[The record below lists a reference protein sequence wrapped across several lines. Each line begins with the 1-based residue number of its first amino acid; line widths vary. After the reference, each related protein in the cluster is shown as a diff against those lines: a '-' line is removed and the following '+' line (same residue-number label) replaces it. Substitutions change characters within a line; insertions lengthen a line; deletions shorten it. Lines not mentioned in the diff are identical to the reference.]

1 MTAGNR
7 RFGRAWTVALVFCIG
22 ISAVAAALN
31 MLRWHVPFLTTHA
44 ADIFCPA
51 FLYIMARK
59 LSWREKPS
67 IVGGALGRTPE
78 IAAGAL
84 FLASAA
90 TEISQKYYPHGFFPG
105 TYDPW
110 DIGAYALGI
119 GACYL
124 LEKSGVGMLMENR
137 PVPSR

>member
-1 MTAGNR
+1 MRVGNR
-7 RFGRAWTVALVFCIG
+7 RFGPAWTVALVFCIG
-22 ISAVAAALN
+22 ISAVAAVLN
-31 MLRWHVPFLTTHA
+31 MLRWRVPFLTTQA

-51 FLYIMARK
+51 FLYIMTRK

-90 TEISQKYYPHGFFPG
+90 TEISQKYYQHGLFPG

-110 DIGAYALGI
+110 DIGAYALGV

-124 LEKSGVGMLMENR
+124 LEKFGVGMSEPDR
-137 PVPSR
+137 PASSQ